1 MICSETTSEKYL
13 FMFIYD
19 AKLTWAKGVTMKS
32 SPVCLRETGNRGVKL
47 GNDADISSE
56 KHKRTLPLLT
66 HSFCVSLAESHPS
79 LVREELRETVL
90 GDMS

>member
-1 MICSETTSEKYL
+1 
-13 FMFIYD
+13 
-19 AKLTWAKGVTMKS
+19 MKS

-47 GNDADISSE
+47 GNLKSE
-56 KHKRTLPLLT
+56 KHKRTLPLLS

>member
-1 MICSETTSEKYL
+1 
-13 FMFIYD
+13 
-19 AKLTWAKGVTMKS
+19 MKS

-56 KHKRTLPLLT
+56 KHKRTLPLLS
-66 HSFCVSLAESHPS
+66 HSFCVSLAKSHPS